1 MRLYRPVGQAELD
14 LIIAAGGCSYPPRL
28 PGQPIFYPVLNEKYA
43 REIAEKWNKKSADS
57 GYAGYVTTF
66 EIDDAYISK
75 FDIQTVGAS
84 YHQEFWIPAED
95 LEEFNRHIIG
105 KIEVL

>member
-1 MRLYRPVGQAELD
+1 MQLFRPVGQAELD
-14 LIIAAGGCSYPPRL
+14 LIIAADYRAYPPRL

-43 REIAEKWNKKSADS
+43 REIAQKWNRKSADS

-66 EIDDAYISK
+66 EIADAYISN
-75 FDIQTVGAS
+75 FEIQTVGAS

-95 LEEFNRHIIG
+95 LEVFNRHIIG
-105 KIEVL
+105 KIKVI